1 MAVMLGRDYGA
12 HLSRFE
18 ARLCGRLRWLS
29 SGAPRSKRGCC
40 TSCLLLLGRPPWSRF
55 STLLSPGAIDSCA
68 CLTSGFAV
76 TGVTP
81 AFSIVNTVFFIVVMI
96 VDVFVITSGRSR
108 NKSISQEPEELKSQS
123 PKGWAPIVLQMQ
135 RRVVQSE
142 KSNSKAYFIK
152 ATKQTLQTNSVS
164 SVPHTGFSP
173 VNSPFPSSS
182 CLGFQC
188 LIPNVRSWSC

>member
-1 MAVMLGRDYGA
+1 MLGRDYGA

-18 ARLCGRLRWLS
+18 ARLCGRLRWPC
-29 SGAPRSKRGCC
+29 GAPRSKRGCC
-40 TSCLLLLGRPPWSRF
+40 TSCFLLLGRPPWSRF
-55 STLLSPGAIDSCA
+55 PTLLSPGAIDSCA